1 MRAAHR
7 YASGAQMSCRVGHG
21 HVGARVTRG
30 HMVVHHVGVQVAR
43 GQMFVWRRGRW
54 ARVDTVLECLLPDY
68 HHEVPSLLP
77 RGGGAETSHV
87 VCLGRGHG
95 GRLSLAGHRGYAI
108 QIRS

>member
-1 MRAAHR
+1 MRARHR
-7 YASGAQMSCRVGHG
+7 HASGAQMSGREGHG

-30 HMVVHHVGVQVAR
+30 RMVVHHVGVQVAR

-68 HHEVPSLLP
+68 HHEVPNLLP

-87 VCLGRGHG
+87 VRPGPGHG
-95 GRLSLAGHRGYAI
+95 GRLCLAGHRGCAI